1 MPQHPRIAPHVWQV
15 APPHIALVDTAYESE
30 AVKKAYLRALP
41 FDDGRFDVVLLLDV
55 LAHVELLDQLKA
67 LSEVARVL
75 KDDGVLLMS
84 VPNLAHLHSR
94 LKLLFTGKLMRTS
107 AVHRHPGDRPRAEY
121 EELLHAAGFRI
132 ESRRGIF
139 PTLPLA
145 FRLVNRHPQSWGLAR
160 RRARCG
166 IAFSGVVVLG
176 GDPGKKGHCGGLIRK
191 TA

>member
-121 EELLHAAGFRI
+121 EELLHATGFRI

-166 IAFSGVVVLG
+166 IAFSGVVVLD
-176 GDPGKKGHCGGLIRK
+176 GDPGKKCHCGGLIRK

>member
-1 MPQHPRIAPHVWQV
+1 MVTTR
-15 APPHIALVDTAYESE
+15 PPKTIVKPTALGPAANTDTKLLIYGLFQ
-30 AVKKAYLRALP
+30 K
-41 FDDGRFDVVLLLDV
+41 GRV
-55 LAHVELLDQLKA
+55 LAQ
-67 LSEVARVL
+67 
-75 KDDGVLLMS
+75 DGVLLMS

-121 EELLHAAGFRI
+121 EELLHATGFRI

-160 RRARCG
+160 RGARCG

-176 GDPGKKGHCGGLIRK
+176 GDPGKKCHCGGLIRK